1 MIENMKPLKFKIF
14 NRSYNLE
21 FNHIRIMQIKGESA
35 TGKSLMVSDFLKY
48 RSSDEQYR
56 NSLVINSEHP
66 EGLAL
71 IKEQCSYNYVIIDNA
86 DILLTDREIK
96 LIQKNLWGFNKTY
109 WIIIGRNFYPCVL
122 SNGSIGVLVEKK
134 INNIFCYE
142 MDYTQGV

>member
-1 MIENMKPLKFKIF
+1 MRPLKFEIF

>member
-1 MIENMKPLKFKIF
+1 MRPLKFEIF

-48 RSSDEQYR
+48 RSSDEQYK

-66 EGLAL
+66 EGLDL
-71 IKEQCSYNYVIIDNA
+71 ITEQCSYNYVIIDNA

-96 LIQKNLWGFNKTY
+96 LIQKNLWSANKTY
-109 WIIIGRNFYPCVL
+109 WVIIGRNFYPCVL

-134 INNIFCYE
+134 INNTFCYE

>member
-1 MIENMKPLKFKIF
+1 MRPLKFKIF
-14 NRSYNLE
+14 NRSYNLG

-35 TGKSLMVSDFLKY
+35 TGKSLMVSDFLSY
-48 RSSDEQYR
+48 RGSDEQYR

-96 LIQKNLWGFNKTY
+96 LIQKNLWGANKTY
-109 WIIIGRNFYPCVL
+109 WVIIGRNFYPCVL

-134 INNIFCYE
+134 INNTFCYE

>member
-1 MIENMKPLKFKIF
+1 MKPLKFKIF
-14 NRSYNLE
+14 NRSYNLK

-35 TGKSLMVSDFLKY
+35 IGKSLMVSDFLSY
-48 RSSDEQYR
+48 RGSDEQYK